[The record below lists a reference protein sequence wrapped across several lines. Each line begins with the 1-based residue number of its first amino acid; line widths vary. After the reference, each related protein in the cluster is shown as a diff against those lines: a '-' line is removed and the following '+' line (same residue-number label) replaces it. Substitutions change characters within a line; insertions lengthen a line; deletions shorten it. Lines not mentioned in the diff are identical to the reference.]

1 MVSPAMR
8 AIRGRLAA
16 LGLTQYDLA
25 AALGMGRSKLNAVLN
40 GREPAP
46 EGFERRAT
54 AALDR
59 LERIEL
65 AAAEARSKA
74 VTEMGGAECN
84 ASGDE
89 AVDVEALPEVLF
101 LEDMAALLRCSRSTL
116 ERRLR
121 ARTFPLAP
129 IQGVDKRLRWSKA
142 AALHW
147 LAMGGGLSG
156 APTRRGRRRT
166 A

>member
-25 AALGMGRSKLNAVLN
+25 AALGMGQSTLNAVLN
-40 GREPAP
+40 GRYPVPA
-46 EGFERRAT
+46 GFEARAT

-65 AAAEARSKA
+65 AAAEARAKA
-74 VTEMGGAECN
+74 VEEMGGAACN
-84 ASGDE
+84 ESGDE
-89 AVDVEALPEVLF
+89 PVDVEALPEVLF
-101 LEDMAALLRCSRSTL
+101 LEDLAALLRCSRSTL
-116 ERRLR
+116 ERRLK
-121 ARTFPLAP
+121 ARVLPLKP
-129 IQGVDKRLRWSKA
+129 IDGVDKRPRWSKA

-147 LAMGGGLSG
+147 LAMGGPSG
-156 APTRRGRRRT
+156 APVRRRRRQ
-166 A
+166 AS

>member
-1 MVSPAMR
+1 MVPSAMR

-40 GREPAP
+40 GREPVP
-46 EGFERRAT
+46 EGFEARAT

-65 AAAEARSKA
+65 AATEARSKA
-74 VTEMGGAECN
+74 VTEMGGAACN

-89 AVDVEALPEVLF
+89 PVDVEALPEVLF
-101 LEDMAALLRCSRSTL
+101 LDDMAALLRCSRSTL
-116 ERRLR
+116 ERRLK

-147 LAMGGGLSG
+147 LAMGGLSVT
-156 APTRRGRRRT
+156 PPRRGRRRT